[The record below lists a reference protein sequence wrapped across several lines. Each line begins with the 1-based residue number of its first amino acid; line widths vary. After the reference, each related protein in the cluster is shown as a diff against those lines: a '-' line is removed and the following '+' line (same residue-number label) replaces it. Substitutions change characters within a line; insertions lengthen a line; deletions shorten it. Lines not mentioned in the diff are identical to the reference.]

1 MNRAIFR
8 ACVVAISIGGA
19 SGAWAQG
26 VPLAPDSASALVAS
40 NKEDKKLANDI
51 RSAVSGANVDTSRVK
66 IVVHHGAVTLRGS
79 VPSRDQV
86 QAASEAAAQVDGVA
100 SVKNKLKSRQ

>member
-1 MNRAIFR
+1 MNQAMIR
-8 ACVVAISIGGA
+8 ACLVALAIGGA

-26 VPLAPDSASALVAS
+26 VPLSPDSASALVAS
-40 NKEDKKLANDI
+40 NKADKKLAEDV
-51 RSAVSGANVDTSRVK
+51 RSAVSGASVDTSRVK
-66 IVVHHGAVTLRGS
+66 IVVRHGAVTLRGS
-79 VPSRDQV
+79 VPDRDQI